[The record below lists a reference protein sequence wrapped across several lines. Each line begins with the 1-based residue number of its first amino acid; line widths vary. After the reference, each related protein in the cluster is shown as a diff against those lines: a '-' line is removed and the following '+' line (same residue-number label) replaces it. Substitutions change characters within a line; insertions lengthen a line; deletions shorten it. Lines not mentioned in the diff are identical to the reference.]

1 MAFVTAVRAVL
12 GVLLQPALLA
22 IALFYP
28 PGTFAWQRAWVII
41 AVCFAATVVS
51 LVALARARPDL
62 LAERFKPPLQR
73 GQPAADKIAV
83 LVFLA
88 AVAGAIRFIPFDVF
102 QLHWLAPPG
111 PGAAF
116 TGLAV
121 VLVGWWIVTAAM
133 LANAFA
139 VPVVKSQTDRRQHVV
154 DRGPYAVVRHP
165 MYSGISLVMLGMPL
179 WLGSSAGVL
188 VALVPIA
195 VLAVRIGIEEDFLR
209 RELAGYADYAT
220 RVRARLVPFVW

>member
-1 MAFVTAVRAVL
+1 VTAVRVVL
-12 GVLLQPALLA
+12 GVLLQPALLG

-28 PGTFAWQRAWVII
+28 PGTFAWQRAWVIM
-41 AVCFAATVVS
+41 AVFFAATVMS
-51 LVALARARPDL
+51 LAALARARPDL

-73 GQPAADKIAV
+73 GQPAADKVAV
-83 LVFLA
+83 LGFIA
-88 AVAGAIRFIPFDVF
+88 AFAGAIRFIPFDVF
-102 QLHWLAPPG
+102 QLHWLPPPG
-111 PGAAF
+111 QGAAYA
-116 TGLAV
+116 GL
-121 VLVGWWIVTAAM
+121 VLVIVGWWIVTAAM

-139 VPVVKSQTDRRQHVV
+139 VPVVKHQADRHQHVI
-154 DRGPYAVVRHP
+154 DRGPYAIVRHP

-195 VLAVRIGIEEDFLR
+195 VLAVRIGIEEAFLR
-209 RELAGYADYAT
+209 RELAGYADYAA

>member
-1 MAFVTAVRAVL
+1 MAFVTVVRVVL

-28 PGTFAWQRAWVII
+28 PGTFAWRQAWVIM
-41 AVCFAATVVS
+41 AVFFVATVVS
-51 LVALARARPDL
+51 LVALGRARPDL

-83 LVFLA
+83 LVFVA
-88 AVAGAIRFIPFDVF
+88 AFAGAIRFIPYDVF
-102 QLHWLAPPG
+102 RLHWLPPPG
-111 PGAAF
+111 LGVAIG
-116 TGLAV
+116 GLVAV
-121 VLVGWWIVTAAM
+121 VVGWWVVLAAM

-139 VPVVKSQTDRRQHVV
+139 VPVVRHQVERQQRVI
-154 DRGPYAVVRHP
+154 DRGPYAIVRHP
-165 MYSGISLVMLGMPL
+165 MYAGIGLVLLGMPL

-195 VLAVRIGIEEDFLR
+195 VLAVRIGIEEAFLR
-209 RELAGYADYAT
+209 RELAGYAEYVA
-220 RVRARLVPFVW
+220 RVPARLVPGVW